1 MRKLIIISS
10 LAMLCAA
17 PASAEYLGR
26 LSSNPYAADSTSN
39 PYGRYGSPYSPD
51 SVNNPYGRYGSPYSN
66 QSVNNPYATQAP
78 KIYGNGSIYGD

>member
-39 PYGRYGSPYSPD
+39 PYGRYGSPYS
-51 SVNNPYGRYGSPYSN
+51 N